1 MVKSK
6 RQQKKNR
13 FQEDAGLPRE
23 VAQLVVSFKRS
34 RVTVQ
39 IYWREFVSRPRYK
52 VVGKKILA
60 APSVGHIRP
69 IHWKKVAEESRL
81 RNYQKFEALDDGL
94 VALEPER
101 EAVFCDRVSK
111 PVENQILLGQNRV
124 NSSRLVKKTQE
135 FVCVHRL
142 IFVDQNFN

>member
-1 MVKSK
+1 M
-6 RQQKKNR
+6 
-13 FQEDAGLPRE
+13 AG
-23 VAQLVVSFKRS
+23 
-34 RVTVQ
+34 
-39 IYWREFVSRPRYK
+39 
-52 VVGKKILA
+52 KIILE
-60 APSVGHIRP
+60 APSVEHIRP

-124 NSSRLVKKTQE
+124 NSSRLVKKNSG
-135 FVCVHRL
+135 
-142 IFVDQNFN
+142 I

>member
-1 MVKSK
+1 M
-6 RQQKKNR
+6 
-13 FQEDAGLPRE
+13 
-23 VAQLVVSFKRS
+23 
-34 RVTVQ
+34 
-39 IYWREFVSRPRYK
+39 
-52 VVGKKILA
+52 VGKKILA
-60 APSVGHIRP
+60 APSVVHIRP

-111 PVENQILLGQNRV
+111 PVENKILLGQNRV

-135 FVCVHRL
+135 FLAVHRL
-142 IFVDQNFN
+142 IFEDLNFN